1 MDKLVFSNSN
11 FKKYLEHIKAQLG
24 SDTLKSLIE
33 TDCFPAYN
41 APFLSVIMR
50 TQGKRPEALREAVL
64 CLSAQTNTDFELLI
78 MCHNVD
84 NDKQKTVDA
93 IVDETP
99 DWLKEKIRVIP
110 VAGGTRT
117 TPLEHGFENARGIYV
132 SIFDDDDIIFDNWVE
147 AFYDLYLRE
156 PGTILHSYAV
166 EQDFEEIKCHDSTA
180 LVSASAPRDI
190 YCKDF
195 EFVRQLSQNFCPTMS
210 LAFPKYVFD
219 VFGVR
224 FDEQLST
231 TEDWD
236 FLMRCAFVCGVSN
249 TPTVT
254 SIYRKWVN
262 AENSSKLHGRDEW
275 NKNHRLI
282 QNRFMTY
289 PAALPLEELKGYTYS
304 ADSDTLLPDN
314 LRHIELFIDSGHGFV
329 GTQTAKLQ
337 YEFKNG
343 AWAACASGLEKYEKI
358 RMIRFDPDDFGVL
371 SLDEL
376 SVSAAGEDKKA
387 IALRKSFIR
396 SNYVKAGKSL
406 VFFGKDPQVVLPFKR
421 AVKCSEIT
429 ITFNMSRAL
438 SARKTVFSAMKYVP
452 AYLIRSFCR
461 VGYHTLKR
469 IKNIK

>member
-11 FKKYLEHIKAQLG
+11 FKKYLDHIKNQLG
-24 SDTLKSLIE
+24 KETLLNLLE
-33 TDCFPAYN
+33 TDSFPTEN

-50 TQGKRPEALREAVL
+50 TQGKRPDALREAVL

-84 NDKQKTVDA
+84 AYRQKTVDD
-93 IVDETP
+93 IIDETP

-110 VAGGTRT
+110 VSGGTRT
-117 TPLEHGFENARGIYV
+117 TPLEAGFKAAHGIYV
-132 SIFDDDDIIFDNWVE
+132 SIFDDDDIVFDNWVE
-147 AFYDLYLRE
+147 AFFDLYQKQ
-156 PGTILHSYAV
+156 PGTILHAYAV
-166 EQDFEEIKCHDSTA
+166 EQDFEEIKCHDKTA
-180 LVSASAPRDI
+180 LVTASAPRNI

-249 TPTVT
+249 TSLVT

-262 AENSSKLHGRDEW
+262 AENSQKLHSRQEW

-282 QNRFMTY
+282 QNRFMGFS
-289 PAALPLEELKGYTYS
+289 AALPLSELKPYTYS

-314 LRHIELFIDSGHGFV
+314 LRHIEVFIDSGMGFV

-337 YEFKNG
+337 FEFENG
-343 AWAACASGLEKYEKI
+343 AWTARACELENYKQIK
-358 RMIRFDPDDFGVL
+358 MIRFDPDDFGLL
-371 SLDEL
+371 SLEDF
-376 SVSAAGEDKKA
+376 SVSVVDENGNPVP
-387 IALRKSFIR
+387 LRKSFIR
-396 SNYVKAGKSL
+396 SNYVKTGKSL
-406 VFFGKDPQVVLPFKR
+406 VFFGADPQVVLPLKKPLR
-421 AVKCSEIT
+421 CSEII
-429 ITFNMSRAL
+429 ITFNMNRAV
-438 SARKTVFSAMKYVP
+438 SARKTIFSCGKFA
-452 AYLIRSFCR
+452 LSHILRSTCR
-461 VGYHTLKR
+461 VCYHFLKR
-469 IKNIK
+469 IKNR